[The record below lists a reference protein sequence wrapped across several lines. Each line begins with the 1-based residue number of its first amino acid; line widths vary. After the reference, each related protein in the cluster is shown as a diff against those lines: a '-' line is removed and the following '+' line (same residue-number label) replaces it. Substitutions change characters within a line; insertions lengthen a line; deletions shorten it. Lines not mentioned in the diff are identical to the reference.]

1 MARSLTVLFVVIK
14 LLRRDHRLL
23 DPADAGWNLFVLN
36 TATPN
41 SYQLFILN
49 TLDSDITQQQNV
61 DFIIIIRAKT

>member
-49 TLDSDITQQQNV
+49 TLDSDIT
-61 DFIIIIRAKT
+61 